1 MRYHL
6 HPIRPIRNLAALLA
20 LAPLIAWAQPA
31 TDATLLQS
39 QTHYELQSDGRFTVD
54 ERHVLRINTPKGVQM
69 FGQIPQH
76 YSASLQKLDVV
87 AAWVQGKDGQRSDVP
102 ADRILEQQSPQS
114 AGAPMFSDGRVKT
127 IVFPGVEPGSVLHV
141 HTRRTQVK
149 PMFEGQFSMIEMPPP
164 IVDVKLATI
173 TLQAPA
179 TMQLHVDAQQFSGGA
194 VAAPAAGLQAWR
206 WEVKDLAAMPME
218 AGASAAQDQGP
229 RLAVTTFASDQAA
242 ATAYAARALPMAA
255 VTPALQ
261 ALANDITQ
269 GQTDPRAMADAIY
282 RWVAANVRYVA
293 IFMDIGGVVP
303 HSADEIAKARYGDC
317 KDHTTVLAALL
328 KAKGIASSPVLV
340 NADLRYWKP
349 VVAVTLGIFNHAILH
364 VPSLGVYL
372 DSTTGLASF
381 GALPIPLRGKPAL
394 VVDAGKGKAQA
405 VTLPLAAPATERV
418 RTMTTLKLDAQG
430 NVQGEAEVVNE
441 GLFGLLTRQ
450 IMTSIPPGAEA
461 QVAGQVLSMTGQ
473 NGSGS
478 FTRGEPRDLT
488 RPHRYTSQF
497 TLPSYVQLPGPGA
510 FVVPAGFGSF
520 ASIAATF
527 ELLGP
532 AERQLPM
539 PLLGKRVEEVTTLQ
553 WPAGFKPTAVPRDA
567 QIDWTHGRYTVKV
580 LAEAAQL
587 TITRVLELTPPGPQ
601 LRPQDYPAFRQ
612 FGQAV
617 MRDLRAQV
625 VY

>member
-1 MRYHL
+1 MPARNHNQGKTLRHDL
-6 HPIRPIRNLAALLA
+6 HTTGPLRDLAAILA
-20 LAPLIAWAQPA
+20 LAPLVAFAQPA

-54 ERHVLRINTPKGVQM
+54 ERNVLRINTPKGVQM

-76 YSASLQKLDVV
+76 YSASLQKLEVV
-87 AAWVQGKDGQRSDVP
+87 AAWVEGKEGQRSDVP

-141 HTRRTQVK
+141 HTRRSQVK
-149 PMFEGQFSMIEMPPP
+149 PMFEGQFSMVEMPPP
-164 IVDVKLATI
+164 IVDVKAATI

-179 TMQLHVDAQQFSGGA
+179 AMKLYVDAQQFSGGA

-242 ATAYAARALPMAA
+242 ATAYAARALPMAE

-261 ALANDITQ
+261 VLADDITQ
-269 GQTDPRAMADAIY
+269 GHTEPRAMADAMY

-293 IFMDIGGVVP
+293 IFMDVGGVVP

-349 VVAVTLGIFNHAILH
+349 AVAVTPGVFNHAILH
-364 VPSLGVYL
+364 VTSLGVPL
-372 DSTTGLASF
+372 DSTAGLASF
-381 GALPIPLRGKPAL
+381 GALPIPLRG
-394 VVDAGKGKAQA
+394 
-405 VTLPLAAPATERV
+405 
-418 RTMTTLKLDAQG
+418 
-430 NVQGEAEVVNE
+430 
-441 GLFGLLTRQ
+441 
-450 IMTSIPPGAEA
+450 
-461 QVAGQVLSMTGQ
+461 
-473 NGSGS
+473 
-478 FTRGEPRDLT
+478 EPRDLT
-488 RPHRYTSQF
+488 CPHRYTSQF
-497 TLPSYVQLPGPGA
+497 TLPGYVQLPGPGA

-580 LAEAAQL
+580 LAEATQL